1 MECLEHLQ
9 AEPFPGGWGCHASH
23 PSRRLRNK
31 RNITGAEPD
40 SNSQA
45 RICLL
50 DVSVEM
56 LRANACGREA
66 AGLRV
71 IYKQQKASE

>member
-1 MECLEHLQ
+1 MEPLQ

-23 PSRRLRNK
+23 LSHRLRSK

-40 SNSQA
+40 GNSRA

-66 AGLRV
+66 ARLRV

>member
-1 MECLEHLQ
+1 M
-9 AEPFPGGWGCHASH
+9 SH
-23 PSRRLRNK
+23 PSHKLRSK

-40 SNSQA
+40 SNSRA

>member
-1 MECLEHLQ
+1 M
-9 AEPFPGGWGCHASH
+9 SH
-23 PSRRLRNK
+23 PSHRLRSK
-31 RNITGAEPD
+31 RNITGAITGAEPD
-40 SNSQA
+40 SNSRA